1 MIPKITRNYYTTD
14 EAFDVLGQVL
24 FPDEWE
30 GNHNELNAYPYPP
43 TAEAARNDHAIDQLI
58 AEREQLLSGR
68 FETQLKTQEKEALAA
83 VEAKL
88 VEWNDGQK
96 YNVEGRR
103 NYDKDA
109 NRHQRGFVV
118 EKAIMDALREGKFK
132 LLLVPGGTFASMSW
146 WEDPEMRLS
155 IRLGTVTV
163 PLTCLSGGMYSARIE
178 QSSFDDWLKSL
189 PQFLDR
195 SGALTDVE
203 FANSWLGNE
212 LREHNQRKRM
222 SREAYFELAKK
233 KRPTLS
239 ERAFRQAWANTAP
252 AYWKQKGRPKQ

>member
-1 MIPKITRNYYTTD
+1 MIPKIIRNYYTTD
-14 EAFDVLGQVL
+14 EAFDILGRVL
-24 FPDEWE
+24 FPNEWE

-43 TAEAARNDHAIDQLI
+43 AAQAAQHDHAIDLLL
-58 AEREQLLSGR
+58 AEQEAFLAGR
-68 FETQLKTQEKEALAA
+68 HETQLTTREREGLAA
-83 VEAKL
+83 IQTKL
-88 VEWNDGQK
+88 VACNGGHK
-96 YNVEGRR
+96 YGVEQNRD
-103 NYDKDA
+103 YDKDA
-109 NRHQRGFVV
+109 KRHQRGFVV
-118 EKAIMDALREGKFK
+118 EKVIMDALREGSFR
-132 LLLVPGGTFASMSW
+132 LLLVPGGTFASTSW
-146 WEDPEMRLS
+146 WEDPEMHLS

-189 PQFLDR
+189 PQFLDE

-212 LREHNQRKRM
+212 LREHNQKKRM
-222 SREAYFELAKK
+222 SREAYFELARK

-252 AYWKQKGRPKQ
+252 DHWKQKGRPKR